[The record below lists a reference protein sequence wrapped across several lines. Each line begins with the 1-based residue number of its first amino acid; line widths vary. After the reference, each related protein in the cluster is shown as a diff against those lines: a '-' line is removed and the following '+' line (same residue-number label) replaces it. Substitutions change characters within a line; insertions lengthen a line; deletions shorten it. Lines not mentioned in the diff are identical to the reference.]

1 LLIGAVGMS
10 LTLRRLAT
18 IDIGFHSSGVA
29 VAGITL
35 PAGRYPGPRERAAF
49 TSALLER
56 LRVDAG
62 FRRVGLSTNR
72 FIRDETTQTM
82 VALDGSADN
91 SARVGADLRRVDG
104 DYFGVMRLQPQR
116 GRLFTTADR
125 DSAPPVVIV
134 SRSFVKQYLH
144 DADPIGKRIRRG
156 VPTNP
161 WLTIVGVVP
170 DVMDRGV
177 GVDVG
182 PTVYVPYQQNSGD
195 SFVLVLETDRPAG
208 SVERA
213 IRAAVASIDGDRAL
227 DRFAALTELL
237 AESVGQERFEAV
249 VIGTLAVLATLLA
262 ATGIFGVTVFLVT
275 ERTREMAV
283 RLALG
288 GSVPRVVRFVVLDDA
303 RWIAAACLA
312 GLLLTQALT
321 KVAQRYAPQLTLP
334 GTGLQIGIAIGLA
347 VIGVIAASV
356 PALRVRRISLTE
368 VLRAG

>member
-1 LLIGAVGMS
+1 LI
-10 LTLRRLAT
+10 
-18 IDIGFHSSGVA
+18 D
-29 VAGITL
+29 
-35 PAGRYPGPRERAAF
+35 
-49 TSALLER
+49 R
-56 LRVDAG
+56 LREDGG

-82 VALDGSADN
+82 VALEGSRDDA
-91 SARVGADLRRVDG
+91 ARVGADLRRVDG
-104 DYFGVMRLQPQR
+104 DYFAVMNLRAQR

-125 DSAPPVVIV
+125 DSAPTVVIV
-134 SRSFVKQYLH
+134 SRAFVKQYLH
-144 DADPIGKRIRRG
+144 DAEPIGKRIRRG

-177 GVDVG
+177 GVEVG
-182 PTVYVPYQQNSGD
+182 PTLYVPYQQSSGD
-195 SFVLVLETDRPAG
+195 SFVLVLESDQPAAK
-208 SVERA
+208 VERS
-213 IRAAVASIDGDRAL
+213 IRAAVASIDRDRVL
-227 DRFAALTELL
+227 DRFTALAQLL
-237 AESVGQERFEAV
+237 SESVGQERFEAV
-249 VIGTLAVLATLLA
+249 VTGTLAALATLLA

-288 GSVPRVVRFVVLDDA
+288 ATVGRVVRVVVFDDA

-312 GLLLTQALT
+312 GLLITLALS
-321 KVAQRYAPQLTLP
+321 KLAEHYAPQVTPPSVALQCMIAMGLVIT
-334 GTGLQIGIAIGLA
+334 GT
-347 VIGVIAASV
+347 VASAL